1 MRKGFSLVEVLVLIV
16 VLPFVA
22 IVLDKLFVNIV
33 QDIPRLS
40 KVLEKNTTVLH
51 MLDQM
56 QSDIDNAEGLPDSVG
71 QRVAG
76 EELLLIELKD
86 GTVAYE
92 LENGRVLRRRIGEA
106 EQSEG
111 ESATQWLVPDA
122 AIKWRRW
129 KKENVAYAV
138 EVETHIGHKLR
149 RAIQKKMAN
158 SHVYF
163 LRAL

>member
-1 MRKGFSLVEVLVLIV
+1 MRKGFTLVEVLVLIV

-22 IVLDKLFVNIV
+22 IVLDKIFVNV
-33 QDIPRLS
+33 VHDIPRLS
-40 KVLEKNTTVLH
+40 QVLEKNTTVLD
-51 MLDQM
+51 MLDRM
-56 QSDIDNAEGLPDSVG
+56 QSDIDNARGLPDSVG

-76 EELLLIELKD
+76 DNLLLIELKD

-92 LENGRVLRRRIGEA
+92 LEDGRVLRQRIGEA
-106 EQSEG
+106 AQSQEG
-111 ESATQWLVPDA
+111 SVTQWLLPDA
-122 AIKWRRW
+122 AIKWQRW

-138 EVETHIGHKLR
+138 EVETHIGHKLHSI
-149 RAIQKKMAN
+149 IQKKMAN